1 MPDGLASGL
10 GCLAVVAVVAV
21 HPIDVPGVASPTAS
35 WRKGAMVVG
44 RDTPLGV
51 TTDLNSPR
59 NSCIL
64 SSKVLKATAKISAPL
79 RASKMPVTN
88 HSSAYRTNAGE
99 KLWIITEP

>member
-1 MPDGLASGL
+1 
-10 GCLAVVAVVAV
+10 
-21 HPIDVPGVASPTAS
+21 
-35 WRKGAMVVG
+35 MVVG